1 MRGGARADPGHT
13 DARRAH
19 LPSRVRGAW
28 LQRSAYQRL
37 SLDPL
42 SGDALAELLRD
53 LLGTDPSVTGLAD
66 RLCER
71 TGGNPFFIEEVVQA
85 LIETGS
91 LEGPTGAYRLV
102 RSVAELAI
110 PPTVQA
116 VLAAR
121 IDRLPEREK
130 EVLQTAA
137 VIGRELPEPCYGRSP
152 SWRRASSPPPCSRSS
167 RASSCTKRCSTRR
180 SSTPSST
187 R

>member
-1 MRGGARADPGHT
+1 M
-13 DARRAH
+13 
-19 LPSRVRGAW
+19 
-28 LQRSAYQRL
+28 
-37 SLDPL
+37 
-42 SGDALAELLRD
+42 
-53 LLGTDPSVTGLAD
+53 
-66 RLCER
+66 
-71 TGGNPFFIEEVVQA
+71 QA

-137 VIGRELPEPCYGRSP
+137 VIGRELPEPVLRQVAELA
-152 SWRRASSPPPCSRSS
+152 ASELAAAVQSLVAREFLHEAVLYPEVEY
-167 RASSCTKRCSTRR
+167 
-180 SSTPSST
+180 PSST